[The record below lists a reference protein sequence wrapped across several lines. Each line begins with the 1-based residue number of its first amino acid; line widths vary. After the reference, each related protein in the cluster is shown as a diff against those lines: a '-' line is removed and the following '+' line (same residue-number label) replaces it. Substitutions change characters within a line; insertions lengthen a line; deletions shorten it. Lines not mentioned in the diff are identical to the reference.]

1 MSNVIINPNTKNIIE
16 IIPNGLPSVEINP
29 STEVLIIDGLTLRLD
44 AADSTSYPGSGTT
57 WTDIAGTAQS
67 ITLVGSPT
75 FTSAAPSYFTFNG
88 SSQYGTGVGA
98 VLTSTAYTK
107 SVWFYMSSFA
117 TNNNLVSS
125 AAGGHFMFF
134 GGTNKLHNGH
144 ANWGNYLAYPSTTT
158 FSLNTWY
165 NATLTFNTTDG
176 MVLYVN
182 GVQDSTYT
190 ANKTAHAGNSSTD
203 IASFA
208 ASNLLGGRIAKVYCY
223 NRSLTAAE
231 VLQNYNADKSKFGL

>member
-1 MSNVIINPNTKNIIE
+1 MPLTLLNTSGIGNFRLINNNNSGKLNMSVASAIVTN
-16 IIPNGLPSVEINP
+16 
-29 STEVLIIDGLTLRLD
+29 GLTLQLD
-44 AADSTSYPGSGTT
+44 ASNSTSYPGSGTT
-57 WTDIAGTAQS
+57 WFDLAGTQQN
-67 ITLVGSPT
+67 ITLVGTPT
-75 FTSAAPSYFTFNG
+75 YTSTTPSYFTFNG

-98 VLTSTAYTK
+98 VLTATSYTK
-107 SVWFYMSSFA
+107 SVWFYMNSFA

-125 AAGGHFMFF
+125 AAGGHFTFF

-144 ANWGNYLAYPSTTT
+144 ANWSNYLAYPSTTT
-158 FSLNTWY
+158 FSLGIWY

-182 GVQDSTYT
+182 GTQDSTYT
-190 ANKTAHAGNSSTD
+190 ANKTAHGGNSSTD

-223 NRSLTAAE
+223 NRSITAAE
-231 VLQNYNADKSKFGL
+231 VLQNYNADKAQFGL